1 MFLILVSPDHPHGSF
16 VYTLSTHVAIFTFQ
30 LIELKLMDVE
40 YANNFLEELI
50 IMSNDTLCKAY
61 QVFF

>member
-1 MFLILVSPDHPHGSF
+1 MAPLGHM
-16 VYTLSTHVAIFTFQ
+16 STHVAIFTFQ
-30 LIELKLMDVE
+30 LIERKLMDVE

-50 IMSNDTLCKAY
+50 IMSNDASCKAY